1 MLQLKR
7 DGRLPGLRKV
17 PMRCRTY
24 KASFA
29 SCLRTICLQG
39 YPSLPRRNMCVL
51 LKSIYVISA
60 VGLFLSGCST
70 PNLVGVARRRPAK
83 PADSSAVGSA
93 SNNVGGTKPHSDGSG
108 TPPAIPAQLLPRNA
122 RLENA
127 FETLS
132 EDQASKLLQDKGKF
146 PQGGVT
152 SKEYLAKLVLADA
165 DLPLLENRTAIY
177 SLAFYRGHATDEATT
192 AKLENAY
199 RQYSILPPI
208 SP

>member
-1 MLQLKR
+1 M
-7 DGRLPGLRKV
+7 
-17 PMRCRTY
+17 
-24 KASFA
+24 F
-29 SCLRTICLQG
+29 
-39 YPSLPRRNMCVL
+39 VL

-70 PNLVGVARRRPAK
+70 PTLVEVAH
-83 PADSSAVGSA
+83 
-93 SNNVGGTKPHSDGSG
+93 VGGTKPHSDGSG

-146 PQGGVT
+146 PQGGAT
-152 SKEYLAKLVLADA
+152 PKEYLAKLVLADA
-165 DLPLLENRTAIY
+165 DLPLLENHTAIY

-199 RQYSILPPI
+199 RHYSILPPI